1 MNEVS
6 LYLLE
11 HDLADPDSVRVV
23 GARRVAP
30 GQIPLVHV
38 VPASVPGTQA
48 DPGTGTG
55 TGSW

>member
-23 GARRVAP
+23 WARRVAP
-30 GQIPLVHV
+30 REVALVHV
-38 VPASVPGTQA
+38 VPASVPGTEA
-48 DPGTGTG
+48 DPGTQ
-55 TGSW
+55 